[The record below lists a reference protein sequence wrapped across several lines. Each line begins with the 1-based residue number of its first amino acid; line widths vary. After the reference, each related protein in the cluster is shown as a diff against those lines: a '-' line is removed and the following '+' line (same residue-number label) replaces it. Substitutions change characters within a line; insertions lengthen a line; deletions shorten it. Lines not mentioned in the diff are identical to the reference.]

1 MNGRGAFAA
10 ANAPLVQAPET
21 AVCSQTNSGLD
32 TASLGELSLGGT
44 AGAAA
49 IRLPMVRTL
58 VFRWRSDTTWFAG
71 SLLACGLMLAQPAL
85 AGELLRAYD
94 AALEHDAI
102 YQQARQEFEV
112 ALPSVTRARA
122 NLFPQVSLS
131 ASRNETRQDIRKSD
145 NSLYTEG
152 VTHYESDS
160 LGMNVSQAVVSIAAW
175 RNLQKSR
182 HVVAAAQAEVDQAVE
197 LGLRLVDALFELLK
211 AKSRWHLVQ
220 AEHDASVQ
228 QLHRARAL
236 QHKGLGSRV
245 DVIEA
250 EAALA
255 SVQAALEKSR
265 FQVAING
272 QALATICGINRIMA
286 ERVLPEVPIVAPA
299 EADLRQWVA
308 DALTSNNALR
318 AQTAVVDGALSELD
332 VRRAA
337 RFPTIDLSA
346 SLTLEDSGGATFG
359 GGGRESSATSIALS
373 LNLPLFQGGASSALI
388 RQAAS
393 AYEAEQAKRDQVQR
407 NLAFETNAAFLE
419 LRGTVRSVDA
429 LKLAVDAAGRVLA
442 AQEERF
448 ERGAASTADI
458 LEAQMRF
465 YRTRRELEEAKISF
479 VIGQFKVSA
488 LRGKLDRDRFKEID
502 GWIG

>member
-1 MNGRGAFAA
+1 
-10 ANAPLVQAPET
+10 
-21 AVCSQTNSGLD
+21 
-32 TASLGELSLGGT
+32 
-44 AGAAA
+44 
-49 IRLPMVRTL
+49 
-58 VFRWRSDTTWFAG
+58 
-71 SLLACGLMLAQPAL
+71 MLAQPAS

-94 AALEHDAI
+94 AALEHDAA
-102 YQQARQEFEV
+102 YQQARQELEV
-112 ALPSVTRARA
+112 ALPSVTRAHA

-145 NSLYTEG
+145 NPLYSEG
-152 VTHYESDS
+152 VTRYESDS
-160 LGMNVSQAVVSIAAW
+160 LGLNISQAVVSVAAW
-175 RNLQKSR
+175 RNVQKSK
-182 HVVAAAQAEVDQAVE
+182 HVVAAAQAKVDQARVE
-197 LGLRLVDALFELLK
+197 LGLRLVDALFQLLK
-211 AKSRWHLVQ
+211 AKSRWHLMQ

-228 QLHRARAL
+228 QLHRAKAL
-236 QHKGLGSRV
+236 HHKGLGSRI

-255 SVQAALEKSR
+255 SVQAALERAR
-265 FQVAING
+265 FQVAISG
-272 QALATICGINRIMA
+272 EALATICGINRIVA
-286 ERVLPEVPIVAPA
+286 EGVLPEVPIVAPA
-299 EADLRQWVA
+299 EADLQQWLE

-337 RFPTIDLSA
+337 RYPTIDLSA
-346 SLTLEDSGGATFG
+346 SLALDDSGGATFG

-388 RQAAS
+388 REAAS
-393 AYEAEQAKRDQVQR
+393 AYEVEQAKRDQVQR
-407 NLAFETNAAFLE
+407 NLAFETNAVFLE
-419 LRGTVRSVDA
+419 LCGTVRGIDA
-429 LKLAVDAAGRVLA
+429 LKVAVDAAGRVLA

-448 ERGAASTADI
+448 ERGEASTADI

-488 LRGKLDRDRFKEID
+488 LRGKLDRERFKEID